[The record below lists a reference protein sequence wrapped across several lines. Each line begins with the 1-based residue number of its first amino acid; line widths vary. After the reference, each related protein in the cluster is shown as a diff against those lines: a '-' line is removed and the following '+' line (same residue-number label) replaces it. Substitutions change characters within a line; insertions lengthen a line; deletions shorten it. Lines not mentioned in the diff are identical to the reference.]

1 MQDVKMTEQVSRHEI
16 VRHENAGYGNAE
28 CENHY
33 ENFSVQYLIWLDA
46 KRQVNGPNIYHAY
59 VMNYC

>member
-33 ENFSVQYLIWLDA
+33 ENFSVQYLI
-46 KRQVNGPNIYHAY
+46 
-59 VMNYC
+59 